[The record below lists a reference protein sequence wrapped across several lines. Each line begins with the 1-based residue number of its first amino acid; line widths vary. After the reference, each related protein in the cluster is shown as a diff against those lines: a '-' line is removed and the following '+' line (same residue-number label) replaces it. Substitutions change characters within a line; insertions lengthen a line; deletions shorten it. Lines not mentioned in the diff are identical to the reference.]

1 MTIKIKEI
9 PKEERPRERLIN
21 FGVSSLSNEDLLA
34 ILLKTG
40 TKEASA
46 KDLANNLLVKLGT
59 IKSLEDINYHSLSKI
74 KGIGEAKACT
84 ILTAVELG
92 KRISS
97 DINTLQNIVINSSE
111 LVYKYFRTL
120 FFNKKQEYFYAVYLD
135 NKKRVID
142 TKLLFIGTLNF
153 SIVHPREV
161 FKEALNLSAASIICI
176 HNHPSGSV
184 NPSKEDIELT
194 KRLISAGN
202 IMGIPVIDHLI
213 IGNSEYFSFTDN
225 GILRW

>member
-1 MTIKIKEI
+1 MTIRIKEI
-9 PKEERPRERLIN
+9 PKEERPRERLIK

-40 TKEASA
+40 TRNESA
-46 KDLANNLLVKLGT
+46 KDLANNLLAKLGT
-59 IKSLEDINYHSLSKI
+59 IKSLEDINYYSLSKI

-92 KRISS
+92 KRINR
-97 DINTLQNIVINSSE
+97 DINTLQNVVVNSSE
-111 LVYKYFRTL
+111 LVYKFFRSL
-120 FFNKKQEYFYAVYLD
+120 FLNKKQEYFYAVYLN

-153 SIVHPREV
+153 SIVHPREL
-161 FKEALNLSAASIICI
+161 FKEALNFSASSIICI
-176 HNHPSGSV
+176 HNHPSGNV

-194 KRLISAGN
+194 KRLINAGT

-213 IGNSEYFSFTDN
+213 VGKSEYFSFTDS
-225 GILRW
+225 GILR